1 MRSTVSAMMDHLSVR
16 ILLQRSR
23 LGSYKQLRQ
32 GKPSPVDTDM
42 AREVELEK
50 ESLRQL
56 ALNVYKGLK
65 EGTEEIYPDKY
76 AAEFSLSL
84 KAIAAV

>member
-1 MRSTVSAMMDHLSVR
+1 
-16 ILLQRSR
+16 
-23 LGSYKQLRQ
+23 
-32 GKPSPVDTDM
+32 
-42 AREVELEK
+42 
-50 ESLRQL
+50 
-56 ALNVYKGLK
+56 VYKGLK